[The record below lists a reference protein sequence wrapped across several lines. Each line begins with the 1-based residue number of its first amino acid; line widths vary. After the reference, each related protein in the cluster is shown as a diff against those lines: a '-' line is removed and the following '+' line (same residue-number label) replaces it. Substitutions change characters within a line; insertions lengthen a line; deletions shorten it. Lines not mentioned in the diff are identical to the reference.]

1 MTMPMPRIAYVTL
14 CATLL
19 TLGTVSAN
27 EDQWPKFRGNNAGAV
42 ADDPALPDTWS
53 ETENVVWKTDIP
65 GLGWSSPVIWN
76 DHVFLTS
83 AVSAGEEEQPVPG
96 LYDEHDHIA
105 ANGVHRWMVY
115 DLDVET
121 GTIRWQRELHSE
133 LPRLRRHI
141 KNSYASETP
150 VTNGERLF
158 VYFGNIGL
166 VSALDMDGNVLWR
179 QDIGAHNT
187 RVELGQAASPVL
199 HDDRLFIVNDNTA
212 ASFMVAFDT
221 STGEEI
227 WRVERDEIGQN
238 WSTPVLWENR
248 VRTEI
253 VTTGSQGVRS
263 YDLDGNLLWEL
274 YGMSTLT
281 APSPFVADGLVYI
294 SSGYPGG
301 SLRPVYAIH
310 PGAEGDISIWADGSS
325 SWSTRFPGDRASSEY
340 IAWAYPLLGTYSTSA
355 LVYRGIYYTLLD
367 RGLLLAHDAQ
377 TGREVYGRQRLR
389 VGSGFTASPW
399 GYNGQVFVLSE
410 AGDTFVIKAGSE
422 FEILHT
428 NALNEMALATPAVSR
443 DSLFIRTQSALYRIA
458 KTSP

>member
-1 MTMPMPRIAYVTL
+1 MTMPMPMPMPRIAYVTL

-187 RVELGQAASPVL
+187 RVELGEAASPVL

-221 STGEEI
+221 STGEEL

-238 WSTPVLWENR
+238 WSTPVL
-248 VRTEI
+248 
-253 VTTGSQGVRS
+253 
-263 YDLDGNLLWEL
+263 
-274 YGMSTLT
+274 
-281 APSPFVADGLVYI
+281 
-294 SSGYPGG
+294 
-301 SLRPVYAIH
+301 
-310 PGAEGDISIWADGSS
+310 
-325 SWSTRFPGDRASSEY
+325 
-340 IAWAYPLLGTYSTSA
+340 
-355 LVYRGIYYTLLD
+355 
-367 RGLLLAHDAQ
+367 
-377 TGREVYGRQRLR
+377 
-389 VGSGFTASPW
+389 
-399 GYNGQVFVLSE
+399 
-410 AGDTFVIKAGSE
+410 
-422 FEILHT
+422 
-428 NALNEMALATPAVSR
+428 
-443 DSLFIRTQSALYRIA
+443 
-458 KTSP
+458 

>member
-1 MTMPMPRIAYVTL
+1 MTR
-14 CATLL
+14 ATLTICL
-19 TLGTVSAN
+19 ALVCHLAVSAN
-27 EDQWPKFRGNNAGAV
+27 DDQWPKFRGRNSGAV
-42 ADDPALPDTWS
+42 ADDPSLPDTWS
-53 ETENVVWKTDIP
+53 DTENVVWRTAIP
-65 GLGWSSPVIWN
+65 GLGWSSPVIWG

-83 AVSAGEEEQPVPG
+83 AVSAGKEEQPVVG
-96 LYDEHDHIA
+96 LYDEHDHIS
-105 ANGVHRWMVY
+105 ANGVHRWVVY
-115 DLDVET
+115 DVDFKT
-121 GTIRWQRELHSE
+121 GEIRWERELHSE

-150 VTNGERLF
+150 VTDGEHLY
-158 VYFGNIGL
+158 VYFGSIGL
-166 VSALDMDGNVLWR
+166 VAALDMEGEVVWR
-179 QDIGAHNT
+179 KEIGAFNT
-187 RVELGQAASPVL
+187 RVELGPAASPLL
-199 HDDRLFIVNDNTA
+199 HKDRLFIVNDNTT
-212 ASFMVAFDT
+212 ASFMVAFATD
-221 STGEEI
+221 TGEEL
-227 WRVERDEIGQN
+227 WRVERHEIGQN
-238 WSTPVLWENR
+238 WSTPVVWENR
-248 VRTEI
+248 VRAEI
-253 VTTGSQGVRS
+253 VTTGTQGVRS

-274 YGMSTLT
+274 YGMSRLT
-281 APSPFVADGLVYI
+281 APSPFVSNGLVYI

-310 PGAEGDISIWADGSS
+310 PGAEGDISIWADESS

-428 NALNEMALATPAVSR
+428 NVLSEMALATPAVSR
-443 DSLFIRTQSALYRIA
+443 GSLFIRTQSALYRIA